1 IAKNVPWMVGGS
13 ADLTPSTKTK
23 LTFPDAGVF
32 QAGSY
37 GGRNFHFG
45 VREHAMT
52 AILNGL
58 ALAGLRPYGSSFL
71 VFSDYARP
79 AIRLSAIMEI
89 SVIHIYTHDS
99 IAVGEDGPTHQPVEH
114 LPSLRAMPGL
124 VVLRP
129 ADANE
134 VVEAWRVIM
143 NLKCAP
149 ALLILT
155 RQNVPT
161 FDRARYGSAAGL
173 AKGAYVLLDPPN
185 GRPDVILMGSG
196 SEVALCLQAAP
207 MLAAESIQARVVSM
221 PSWDLFE
228 KQDQTYKDTVLPP
241 AVRARTAVEMASP
254 LGWER
259 YTGPAGRVLGMH
271 AFGASAPLKDIL
283 KKFGFTPDAVAAA
296 AKDSLRAAR
305 A

>member
-1 IAKNVPWMVGGS
+1 
-13 ADLTPSTKTK
+13 
-23 LTFPDAGVF
+23 
-32 QAGSY
+32 
-37 GGRNFHFG
+37 
-45 VREHAMT
+45 
-52 AILNGL
+52 
-58 ALAGLRPYGSSFL
+58 
-71 VFSDYARP
+71 
-79 AIRLSAIMEI
+79 
-89 SVIHIYTHDS
+89 
-99 IAVGEDGPTHQPVEH
+99 
-114 LPSLRAMPGL
+114 
-124 VVLRP
+124 
-129 ADANE
+129 
-134 VVEAWRVIM
+134 
-143 NLKCAP
+143 
-149 ALLILT
+149 
-155 RQNVPT
+155 
-161 FDRARYGSAAGL
+161 
-173 AKGAYVLLDPPN
+173 
-185 GRPDVILMGSG
+185 MGSG